1 MIFFLSEQN
10 RLVHKVSFSLY
21 LFAAQS
27 PLLPLLCHFSKLCG
41 GWGLEIESAPG
52 ALERGK
58 KSRALYSLSISSRM
72 FTTLFCLLVKAS
84 EVGNN
89 VTP

>member
-1 MIFFLSEQN
+1 MIFFLSAQN
-10 RLVHKVSFSLY
+10 RLVHKVSFPLY

-41 GWGLEIESAPG
+41 GGGLEIESAPG

-58 KSRALYSLSISSRM
+58 KSRALYSLSINSRM

>member
-21 LFAAQS
+21 LFATQS

-41 GWGLEIESAPG
+41 GWGLEIESAPE

-58 KSRALYSLSISSRM
+58 KSRALYSLSINSRWLQ
-72 FTTLFCLLVKAS
+72 LFFVC
-84 EVGNN
+84 
-89 VTP
+89 